1 MRSLPDTKMASSG
14 ERMEFPGGASC
25 GPGAY
30 SLPDGTAEWELLP
43 GDVVVID
50 VIGEGAFGK
59 P

>member
-1 MRSLPDTKMASSG
+1 MASSG